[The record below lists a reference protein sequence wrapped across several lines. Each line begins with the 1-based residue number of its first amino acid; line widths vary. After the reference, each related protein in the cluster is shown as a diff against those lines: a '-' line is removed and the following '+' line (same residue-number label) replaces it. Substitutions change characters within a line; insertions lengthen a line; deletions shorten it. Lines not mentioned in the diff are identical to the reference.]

1 MRVCYAGNMT
11 PVLKYDRGTLAMW
24 EVPEPVSHLFTW
36 DARSQLYRARGQLYR
51 EVSEAL
57 RAHGAPY
64 RDEAAT
70 FQKLELTFAREI
82 TPYLHQREALA
93 AWKAAGRRGL
103 VVLPT
108 GSGKTLVAQLAMQA
122 TPRSTLICVPTIDLL
137 HQWYSGLLAAFPDAN
152 IGLLGGGSRDETP
165 VLVSTYDS
173 AAIHAEEL
181 ANRYAL
187 LICDE
192 AHHLPSDFTRVI
204 AEMGLAPYRLGL
216 TATPKR
222 SDGRELDLDTLIGP
236 VVYHKQPGDLKGL
249 ALSDYRE
256 VHILVRL
263 SPGEQ
268 AHYDELIATR
278 NAFLTRMN
286 IQLGSLDG
294 WKTFVMQSGTL
305 EGRRAMLAHREART
319 LAYGTEGK
327 LRVLEEILGNHPHE
341 RSLIFTDDNATVYRI
356 SREFLI
362 PAITHQ
368 TPVKERHSLLQ
379 AFREGRYRIL
389 VTSRVLN
396 EGVDVPEASVAVVL
410 SGTATE
416 REHIQRL
423 GRILRKVEGKRATLY
438 EVVTEGTSE
447 ERVSKQRKG
456 QWQPRSQSGP
466 VWESINAPD

>member
-1 MRVCYAGNMT
+1 MT
-11 PVLKYDRGTLAMW
+11 AALKYDRGTLILYA
-24 EVPEPVSHLFTW
+24 VPEVVAHLFTW
-36 DARSQLYRARGQLYR
+36 DARSQVYRAPGQCYR
-51 EVSEAL
+51 EVCELL
-57 RAHGAPY
+57 RGHNTAY
-64 RDEAAT
+64 RDEAAQ
-70 FQKLELTFAREI
+70 FQKLELSFAREI
-82 TPYLHQREALA
+82 TPYLHQQEALQ
-93 AWKAAGRRGL
+93 AWKRAGRQGL

-108 GSGKTLVAQLAMQA
+108 GAGKTLVAQLAMGA

-152 IGLLGGGSRDETP
+152 IGLLGGGSHDETP
-165 VLVSTYDS
+165 ILVSTYDS

-181 ANRYAL
+181 AHRYAL

-204 AEMGLAPYRLGL
+204 AEMSLAPYRLGL
-216 TATPKR
+216 TATPRR
-222 SDGRELDLDTLIGP
+222 SDGREVDLNTLLGP
-236 VVYHKQPGDLKGL
+236 VVYEKAPGDLRGL
-249 ALSDYRE
+249 ALSEYRE
-256 VHILVRL
+256 VQILVRL
-263 SPGEQ
+263 SAAEQ
-268 AHYDELIATR
+268 ARYDGLIALR
-278 NAFLTRMN
+278 NAFLSRMN

-294 WKTFVMQSGTL
+294 WKSFVMQSGTQ
-305 EGRRAMLAHREART
+305 EGRRAMLAHREARV

-327 LRVLEEILGNHPHE
+327 LRVLEEVLANHASE
-341 RSLIFTDDNATVYRI
+341 RGLIFTDDNATVYKV

-368 TPVKERHSLLQ
+368 TPVKERHTLLQ
-379 AFREGRYRIL
+379 AFREGRYRTL

-423 GRILRKVEGKRATLY
+423 GRILRKAKGKQATLY
-438 EVVTEGTSE
+438 EVVTEGTAE

-456 QWQPRSQSGP
+456 QWRPRAQTGP
-466 VWESINAPD
+466 AWESINAPD